1 MMDTTTTATTSTTET
16 TAEATTTTTVT
27 ATATTTTTTIP
38 PPDTDPPS
46 TDKRQQY
53 LEPSLYPPDGTML
66 ETAAAA
72 ANHEDAVALAAMQ
85 EAATIVMEAQQRMQ
99 LEQPYTYAAANAV
112 YGPSLSRTSRG
123 LEGNKKRPSPENS
136 EEDNDNE
143 NEPPKEKSPP
153 KKRAMVPNRVSW
165 EERLQQLKEYK
176 EQHGNL
182 LIPIRYKPS
191 NLGKFVHNTREQFKL
206 FHKQTPE
213 GYKKKCSLTA
223 SRIRQLDELGFC
235 WTTERTKR
243 QNDDWQKRLQQLKNF
258 RDKNGHCMVPHGYPE
273 DPSFAEWIHRQRTS
287 YNSLVK
293 DEENGTSTATVNPMM
308 RERFQQ
314 LKELG
319 FNFTVHSDKWMDH
332 WKQLKEYKEKHGD
345 CQVPT
350 HYMENQKLGRWV
362 HTQRHQRRLQSKGK
376 KS

>member
-1 MMDTTTTATTSTTET
+1 
-16 TAEATTTTTVT
+16 
-27 ATATTTTTTIP
+27 
-38 PPDTDPPS
+38 
-46 TDKRQQY
+46 
-53 LEPSLYPPDGTML
+53 ML

-99 LEQPYTYAAANAV
+99 FEQTYTYAAANAA
-112 YGPSLSRTSRG
+112 YGPSLSRTSR
-123 LEGNKKRPSPENS
+123 ETEVTKKRACPEANGDELEVGQGESRS
-136 EEDNDNE
+136 ET
-143 NEPPKEKSPP
+143 SPP
-153 KKRAMVPNRVSW
+153 KKRATGSNRVHW
-165 EERLQQLKEYK
+165 EDRLRQLQEYK
-176 EQHGNL
+176 EQHGDL

-191 NLGKFVHNTREQFKL
+191 NLGKFVHNTREQYKL

-223 SRIRQLDELGFC
+223 SRIHQLEELGFC
-235 WTTERTKR
+235 WTTERSKR
-243 QNDDWQKRLQQLKNF
+243 QNDDWQKRLHQLKDF
-258 RDKNGHCMVPHGYPE
+258 REKHGHCMVPHGYPE

-293 DEENGTSTATVNPMM
+293 DEENGTLTATVNPMM

-314 LKELG
+314 LKKLG

-332 WKQLKEYKEKHGD
+332 WQQLKDYKGKHGD

-350 HYMENQKLGRWV
+350 HYVENPKLGRWV